1 MKNKDENKRE
11 EKSRNFGE
19 CLDKI
24 KKKTIS
30 DKESLFF
37 YLPLKL
43 NELSINDLEKNKN
56 AE

>member
-11 EKSRNFGE
+11 DKSRNFGE
-19 CLDKI
+19 CLDQI
-24 KKKTIS
+24 KKKIIS